1 MRKSFSLSTPVRLV
15 VVVLCLVLLGTCA
28 LRQVKEESPVNLT
41 VLHTSRVTGQ
51 VLPCMT

>member
-1 MRKSFSLSTPVRLV
+1 LRELLSLSALLRLGGG
-15 VVVLCLVLLGTCA
+15 VLYLVLLGTCA
-28 LRQVKEESPVNLT
+28 LGQVKEESPVSVT